1 MNGLF
6 RVLALAVSDILCLVG
21 VWAFSLWGYS
31 AVGLGHYKFGLEFYL
46 RLWPVPLA
54 FVAINALF
62 RLYHG
67 NPLSP
72 AAPVNPAEELRR
84 LFGSSF
90 ITHVGTL
97 AALALMFQTTLN
109 YSRAVIVLSGALT
122 AFLAQPLRDL
132 VRFALKRAGLGQI
145 PVEVIGSER
154 AREAVIAD
162 LRDDFHTGFVPVEDA
177 GRASIA
183 IICPD
188 GNGMRSDVS
197 EIVTRYAHVEL
208 LPPDATFPL
217 YVSRT
222 VSCGGFGALE
232 VVNQRRMPLLRAE
245 KRILDYVMSALVFVL
260 VSPLFI
266 VIPLAIRMTSRGPAF
281 YRHRRMGRN
290 GRPLDVWKFRSM
302 YADADRRL
310 RKVLAEDPQRKA
322 EWEAT
327 FKLKDDPRITP
338 IGRLLRRTSFDEL
351 PQLFN
356 VLAGEMTLVGPRPI
370 VSAEVPRY
378 GGDYPTISSVRPGVT
393 GLWQVS
399 GRSDTDYPVR
409 IKLDLQYVLNWSPW
423 MDLWILMR
431 TVVSVLLMR
440 GAR

>member
-1 MNGLF
+1 MGGRF
-6 RVLALAVSDILCLVG
+6 RNLVLAGTDCACLAGSWLAVLL
-21 VWAFSLWGYS
+21 AYRAL
-31 AVGLGHYKFGLEFYL
+31 GLGHYKFGLEFYAGF
-46 RLWPVPLA
+46 WPVALA
-54 FVAINALF
+54 FIAINALF

-97 AALALMFQTTLN
+97 AALALMFQTTLH
-109 YSRAVIVLSGALT
+109 YSRAVIVLSGVLT

-154 AREAVIAD
+154 ARESVLAD
-162 LRDDFHTGFVPVEDA
+162 LRNDFHTGFVPVEGA
-177 GRASIA
+177 GQASIA
-183 IICPD
+183 IVCPD
-188 GNGMRSDVS
+188 GNDMRPDVS
-197 EIVTRYAHVEL
+197 DIVTRYAHVEL

-217 YVSRT
+217 FVSRT

-232 VVNQRRMPLLRAE
+232 VVNQRRMPILRAE
-245 KRILDYVMSALVFVL
+245 KRILDSLMSALVFVL

-266 VIPLAIRMTSRGPAF
+266 VIPLAIRMTSCGPVF

-310 RKVLAEDPQRKA
+310 GKVLAEDPRREA
-322 EWEAT
+322 EWKAT

-338 IGRLLRRTSFDEL
+338 VGRFLRRTSLDEL

-356 VLAGEMTLVGPRPI
+356 VLAGEMALVGPRPI
-370 VSAEVPRY
+370 VSEEVPRY
-378 GGDYPTISSVRPGVT
+378 GKDYPTISSVRPGVT